1 MLRKAQEEYN
11 AKNANQIILQQDG
24 KDPVVISPQ
33 EAVNIMQQQ
42 QEYIRELK
50 QQNDTATKRVG
61 ELEKMVVQLQMKMIE
76 LNRKH
81 ASVKQET
88 PEPVKENNGGENII
102 VEPDI
107 TETIS
112 KSTPQFMVEDD

>member
-1 MLRKAQEEYN
+1 
-11 AKNANQIILQQDG
+11 
-24 KDPVVISPQ
+24 
-33 EAVNIMQQQ
+33 
-42 QEYIRELK
+42 
-50 QQNDTATKRVG
+50 
-61 ELEKMVVQLQMKMIE
+61 MVVQLQMKMIE